1 MNKILEDATKQ
12 WKEGS
17 SRYSDVKAISVT
29 DASDVRFSEKCLEGC
44 ELIVHE
50 TDKSYETDSWRA
62 TDSGDLYRITLKCQ
76 NHGYARIYF
85 IEGIDLTVK

>member
-44 ELIVHE
+44 EPV
-50 TDKSYETDSWRA
+50 SYTH
-62 TDSGDLYRITLKCQ
+62 LTLPTK
-76 NHGYARIYF
+76 A
-85 IEGIDLTVK
+85 